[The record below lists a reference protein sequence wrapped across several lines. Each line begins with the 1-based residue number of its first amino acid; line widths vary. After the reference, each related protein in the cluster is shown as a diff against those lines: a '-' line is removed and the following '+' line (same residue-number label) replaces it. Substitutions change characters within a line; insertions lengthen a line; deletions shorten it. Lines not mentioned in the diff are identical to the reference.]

1 MSIIEQLEEMSQDER
16 QVSHR
21 QMRKIMGDHGMMD
34 DWGQWVHEG
43 EENQYSGS
51 LDALDIYCWLGY

>member
-16 QVSHR
+16 QVSHKH
-21 QMRKIMGDHGMMD
+21 MRKIMLDHGMMD
-34 DWGQWVHEG
+34 EWGQWVHEG
-43 EENQYSGS
+43 EENHYSGE